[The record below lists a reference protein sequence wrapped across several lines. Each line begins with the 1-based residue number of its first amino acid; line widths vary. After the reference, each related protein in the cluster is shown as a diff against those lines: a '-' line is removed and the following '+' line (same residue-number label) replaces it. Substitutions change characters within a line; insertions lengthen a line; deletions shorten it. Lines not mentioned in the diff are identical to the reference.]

1 LFFYKEE
8 NMKKI
13 ILGLTLAALACMPL
27 MANGQTEAASSTA
40 ATKPIIMKIGH
51 SFSEDTARHQA
62 LLSFAE
68 NVKTKTNDRIEV
80 EIYPSAQLGTE
91 MQMLESVKMGSLEA
105 VQFGPF
111 EDASP
116 KLLVFTMPFL
126 FTSMDQVHK
135 VTRSDFTTELVK
147 CTEENGLKVLA
158 VGDSGEFRQFTNNV
172 RPITKPADLK
182 GLKIR
187 TPPMDSI
194 VKIMTALGGNPVSI
208 PFSELYMALKTGVA
222 DGEENPLTN
231 IESKKLY
238 EVQKYLTMSNYQYH
252 AEMLYTNLDWFNGLD
267 SDLQAILLSCAK
279 DSMLMMDTQL
289 HEDTMASYNVLK
301 EKMIVNTFT
310 AEQTQM
316 FIDACQPVY
325 DYYIEQGVITA
336 EEIEEIRSIANN

>member
-1 LFFYKEE
+1 
-8 NMKKI
+8 
-13 ILGLTLAALACMPL
+13 
-27 MANGQTEAASSTA
+27 
-40 ATKPIIMKIGH
+40 MKIGH
-51 SFSEDTARHQA
+51 SFSEETARHQA

-68 NVKTKTNDRIEV
+68 NVKAKSNDRIEV

-105 VQFGPF
+105 AQFGPF

-116 KLLVFTMPFL
+116 ELLVFTMPFL

-135 VTRSDFTTELVK
+135 VTRSDFATDLVK
-147 CTEENGLKVLA
+147 CTEVNGIKVLA
-158 VGDSGEFRQFTNNV
+158 IGDSGEFRQFSNNV

-194 VKIMTALGGNPVSI
+194 IKIMTALGGNPVSI

-222 DGEENPLTN
+222 DGQENPLTN

-267 SDLQAILLSCAK
+267 KDLQDILVSCAK

-289 HEDTMASYNVLK
+289 HLDTQKSFDVLS

-310 AEQTQM
+310 QEQT
-316 FIDACQPVY
+316 
-325 DYYIEQGVITA
+325 
-336 EEIEEIRSIANN
+336 